1 MNNTIAS
8 AVSLVVLL
16 AAGGASAAVPLATAT
31 RTCLPLSVGER
42 LKEDVVEKRYELPV
56 EIPAEAAG
64 RRVAVS
70 FKMVNTRADVF
81 LDGEPAGTCVFPC
94 GEVDLTALAKPGETQ
109 TLAIEA
115 KAYPPQEGALVFNAP
130 DRAEMREINLRNR
143 GVTGAVR
150 LETMPDGP
158 RIADSTVETS
168 IERGEITF
176 VADLAGLPEDAA
188 GARYVLSA
196 LVAGCGAEKRF
207 ESGPLAPGTNG
218 TLRFTAP
225 WKDAALWDVHTPQNL
240 YTCSLSLR
248 SAKGGALLDEAL
260 PFRFGFRE
268 VTLAGRDILLNGVP
282 IHLRAQV
289 CKAMNATDGSYA
301 TGFETATNLLARG
314 WNFVIADNYNFRP
327 GCLAATE
334 GFLTA
339 CDDTGL
345 LCSFTLPSLN
355 DFDEAKLRDDPETQ
369 RVFRELVRQ
378 ALRMAR
384 RHPSVIFYAMNHNR
398 LGYAGDMDPLRI
410 GVGYDI
416 VSEIERDPDLG
427 PSMQWMVWRRRLGER
442 CRAVAEAED
451 PTRPVYHHSSGDL
464 GRFHTCNIYLDF
476 APVQERSDWLA
487 DWSERGVK
495 PVFFVEWG
503 APHIANWSS
512 YRGPLFIHS
521 KHVLQSLWASEY
533 AAEFRGEAAYEPTPE
548 ARAALAGEEALW
560 EKGPFRWWQLA
571 AFLRPLTNNYHGV
584 VARYVA
590 DNWRSHRAWGASA
603 MLPWD
608 QGDDF
613 LPGTATL
620 SPRGEAFAR
629 WNAPE
634 CAFIGGD
641 GVFTDKRHLFRPGE
655 TVRKTLVILNDR
667 RVPATVRYR
676 AEFAPEGK
684 GRGADAIPVAEGEV
698 EVPAGGRR
706 DVPVSFVLP
715 EGADGG
721 TLRATFDYGGG
732 AAPQSDAFAVR
743 AVRPPA
749 KRGAPPERL
758 LLYDPKGLTKATF
771 DRLGIAYE
779 ETDLSRPLPPR
790 ARLVVGRES
799 LTPELYR
806 RRLLQAFDT
815 FVAGRVL
822 VFEQTAETLS
832 AIGFRV
838 QEHGL
843 RQVFPRYESAFLPG
857 LDDPEMLRDWAG
869 EATLLPPYVEDRPDI
884 EWTYNTREWNGFVQR
899 REWRCRERGTVAS
912 VIPEKPSYG
921 DWRAYCDGGFA
932 LEYAPLLEQRAEKGN
947 EPRRDR
953 GSILWC
959 QLDVTSRT
967 EPDPQADELVRS
979 LVASLAKNLGGKDKA
994 IALTPAAWHLAR
1006 ALTLDFQQDPK
1017 ADPDPD
1023 PGRRVYLATTGA
1035 EKPEGLDEAVEA
1047 GARVL
1052 CLGFRAD
1059 EVAAWSPVPLACVET
1074 NGCFSTPVAEPP
1086 PELEGLSAADL
1097 YWHGTMPLAAF
1108 TEPAP
1113 DGNEAFRVVRRGK
1126 GCYVFWQT
1134 PPSAFDEEARPAL
1147 RGTKRHAWIAL
1158 SRILSNLGCAW
1169 AASGVG
1175 YRDAPVA
1182 DDDPY
1187 RYFRW

>member
-31 RTCLPLSVGER
+31 RTCLPLTVGER

-70 FKMVNTRADVF
+70 FDLVNTRADVF

-130 DRAEMREINLRNR
+130 DRAELRKVNLRNR

-150 LETMPDGP
+150 LETMPAGP

-168 IERGEITF
+168 VARGEITF
-176 VADLAGLPEDAA
+176 VADLAGLPKDAA

-207 ESGPLAPGTNG
+207 ESGALAPGTNG
-218 TLRFTAP
+218 AVRFTAP
-225 WKDAALWDVHTPQNL
+225 WKDAELWDTHTPRNL
-240 YTCSLSLR
+240 YVCSLSLR
-248 SAKGGALLDEAL
+248 AADGALLDEAL

-339 CDDTGL
+339 CDDAGL

-369 RVFRELVRQ
+369 RVFRELTRQ
-378 ALRMAR
+378 AVRMAR

-442 CRAVAEAED
+442 CRAVAEDED

-476 APVQERSDWLA
+476 APVQERSDWLS
-487 DWSERGVK
+487 DWSGRGTK

-571 AFLRPLTNNYHGV
+571 AFLRPLTENYHGV

-749 KRGAPPERL
+749 KRGEPPAKL

-799 LTPELYR
+799 LTPGLYR

-912 VIPEKPSYG
+912 VLPEKPSYG

-967 EPDPQADELVRS
+967 EPDPQADEIVRS
-979 LVASLAKNLGGKDKA
+979 LVCSLAKNLAGKDKA
-994 IALTPAAWHLAR
+994 IALTPAAWNLAR

-1023 PGRRVYLATTGA
+1023 PSRRVYLATTGA

-1059 EVAAWSPVPLACVET
+1059 EVAAWSPVPLACAET

>member
-1 MNNTIAS
+1 MKTAIRS
-8 AVSLVVLL
+8 SSLFVVLFAL
-16 AAGGASAAVPLATAT
+16 ASGAETQSSAT
-31 RTCLPLSVGER
+31 RTSKTLPVTER
-42 LKEDVVEKRYELPV
+42 LKEDVVEKRYEVPV
-56 EIPAEAAG
+56 TVPAEAAG
-64 RRVAVS
+64 RRVAVA
-70 FKMVNTRADVF
+70 FDMVNTRADVF

-94 GEVDLTALAKPGETQ
+94 GEVDLTALARPGETQ
-109 TLAIEA
+109 TLAIA
-115 KAYPPQEGALVFNAP
+115 VGAYPPAEGALVFNAP
-130 DRAEMREINLRNR
+130 DRAELRKINLRNR
-143 GVTGAVR
+143 GLTGAVR
-150 LETMPDGP
+150 LETMPCGL

-168 IERGEITF
+168 VERGEITF

-188 GARYVLSA
+188 GARFVLYAS
-196 LVAGCGAEKRF
+196 VAGCGEEKRF

-218 TLRFTAP
+218 TVRFTAP
-225 WKDAALWDVHTPQNL
+225 WRDAKRWDTHTPENL
-240 YTCSLSLR
+240 YSCTLSLR
-248 SAKGGALLDEAL
+248 DADGALLDEAL

-268 VTLAGRDILLNGVP
+268 VRLAGRDILLNGVP

-289 CKAMNATDGSYA
+289 CKVTNQTDGSYRRGVDA
-301 TGFETATNLLARG
+301 ATNLLARG

-327 GCLAATE
+327 GCLSATE
-334 GFLTA
+334 GFLSA

-355 DFDEAKLRDDPETQ
+355 DFDEGKLNKDPETQ
-369 RVFRELVRQ
+369 RVFRELTRQ
-378 ALRMAR
+378 AVRMAR
-384 RHPSVIFYAMNHNR
+384 RHPSVILYAMNHNR

-416 VSEIERDPDLG
+416 LAEIDADPDLG
-427 PSMQWMVWRRRLGER
+427 PSMQWMAWRRRAGER

-476 APVQERSDWLA
+476 IPIQERSDWLA
-487 DWSERGVK
+487 DWHERGTK

-521 KHVLQSLWASEY
+521 KHLYQSLWASEY
-533 AAEFRGEAAYEPTPE
+533 AAEFLGEAAYEPTPE
-548 ARAALAGEEALW
+548 SRAALAGEEALW
-560 EKGPFRWWQLA
+560 AEGPFRWWRMQAL
-571 AFLRPLTNNYHGV
+571 LRPLTNNYHGV
-584 VARYVA
+584 VARYVS
-590 DNWRSHRAWGASA
+590 DNWRSHRAWGISA

-613 LPGTATL
+613 LPDGSL

-655 TVRKTLVILNDR
+655 TVRKALVILNDR

-676 AEFAPEGK
+676 VEFAPEGK
-684 GRGADAIPVAEGEV
+684 GRGADATLVAEGTG

-715 EGADGG
+715 EDADGG
-721 TLRATFDYGGG
+721 TLTATFDYGDG
-732 AAPQSDAFAVR
+732 AAPQTDAFAVR
-743 AVRPPA
+743 AVRPP
-749 KRGAPPERL
+749 KRGNPPERL

-771 DRLGIAYE
+771 DRLGIDYV
-779 ETDLSRPLPPR
+779 ETDLSKPLPPR

-799 LTPELYR
+799 LTPALYR
-806 RRLLQAFDT
+806 RRLLQVFDT
-815 FVAGRVL
+815 FTFGRVL

-843 RQVFPRYESAFLPG
+843 RQVFPRYKSEFLPG
-857 LDDPEMLRDWAG
+857 LDDPELLRDWTG
-869 EATLLPPYVEDRPDI
+869 ESTLLPPYLEDRPDI
-884 EWTYNTREWNGFVQR
+884 EWTYGTAERNGFVQR

-912 VIPEKPSYG
+912 VLPEKPSYG

-932 LEYAPLLEQRAEKGN
+932 LEYAPLLEQSSEKGN

-959 QLDVTSRT
+959 QLDVTART
-967 EPDPQADELVRS
+967 EPDPMADEIVRTLVSS
-979 LVASLAKNLGGKDKA
+979 LTKNLGGKDKA
-994 IALTPAAWHLAR
+994 IALTPAAWHLGR
-1006 ALTLDFQQDPK
+1006 ALALDFQQDPK

-1023 PGRRVYLATTGA
+1023 PRHRVYIATTGA

-1052 CLGFRAD
+1052 CLGFGAD

-1074 NGCFSTPVAEPP
+1074 NGCFSTPIAELPR
-1086 PELEGLSAADL
+1086 ELRGLSAADL
-1097 YWHGTMPLAAF
+1097 YWHGTMSLAAF

-1113 DGNEAFRVVRRGK
+1113 DGNEALRVVRRGK

-1169 AASGVG
+1169 SATGVG
-1175 YRDAPVA
+1175 YRDAPLA

>member
-1 MNNTIAS
+1 MT
-8 AVSLVVLL
+8 
-16 AAGGASAAVPLATAT
+16 
-31 RTCLPLSVGER
+31 ER
-42 LKEDVVEKRYELPV
+42 LKEDVVEKRYEVPV
-56 EIPAEAAG
+56 TVPAEAAG
-64 RRVAVS
+64 RRVAVA
-70 FKMVNTRADVF
+70 FDMVNTRADVF

-94 GEVDLTALAKPGETQ
+94 GEVDLTALARPGETQ

-115 KAYPPQEGALVFNAP
+115 GAYPPQEGALVFNAP
-130 DRAEMREINLRNR
+130 DRAEFRKINLRNR
-143 GVTGAVR
+143 GLTGAVR
-150 LETMPDGP
+150 LETMPSGP

-168 IERGEITF
+168 VARGKITF
-176 VADLAGLPEDAA
+176 VADLAGLPEDPA

-196 LVAGCGAEKRF
+196 SVAGCGEEKRF

-218 TLRFTAP
+218 TVRFTAP
-225 WKDAALWDVHTPQNL
+225 WRDAKLWDTHTPTNL
-240 YTCSLSLR
+240 YACTLSLR
-248 SAKGGALLDEAL
+248 DADGALLDEAL

-268 VTLAGRDILLNGVP
+268 VRLAGRDILLNGVP

-289 CKAMNATDGSYA
+289 CKVTNQTDGSYRRGVDA
-301 TGFETATNLLARG
+301 ATNLLARG

-327 GCLAATE
+327 GCLSATE
-334 GFLTA
+334 GFLSA

-355 DFDEAKLRDDPETQ
+355 DFDEGKLNKDPETQ
-369 RVFRELVRQ
+369 RVFRELTRQ
-378 ALRMAR
+378 AVRMAR
-384 RHPSVIFYAMNHNR
+384 RHPSVILYAMNHNR

-416 VSEIERDPDLG
+416 LAEIDADPDLG
-427 PSMQWMVWRRRLGER
+427 PSMQWMAWRRRAGER
-442 CRAVAEAED
+442 CREIAEAED

-476 APVQERSDWLA
+476 SPVQERSDWLA
-487 DWSERGVK
+487 DWHERGTK

-521 KHVLQSLWASEY
+521 KHLYQSLWASEY
-533 AAEFRGEAAYEPTPE
+533 AAEFLGEAAYEPTPE
-548 ARAALAGEEALW
+548 SRAALAGEEALW
-560 EKGPFRWWQLA
+560 AEGPFRWWRMQAL
-571 AFLRPLTNNYHGV
+571 LRPLTNNYHGV
-584 VARYVA
+584 VARYVS
-590 DNWRSHRAWGASA
+590 DNWRSHRAWGLSA

-613 LPGTATL
+613 LPGGSL

-641 GVFTDKRHLFRPGE
+641 GVFTDKRHLYRPGE

-667 RVPATVRYR
+667 RVPATVLYCAWFTPAR
-676 AEFAPEGK
+676 AK
-684 GRGADAIPVAEGEV
+684 DATLVAEGAI

-715 EGADGG
+715 EDADGG
-721 TLRATFDYGGG
+721 KLTAGFNYYGFYGLT
-732 AAPQSDAFAVR
+732 AAQTDAFAVR
-743 AVRPPA
+743 AVRPP
-749 KRGAPPERL
+749 KRGDPPEKL

-771 DRLGIAYE
+771 DRLGIDYE
-779 ETDLSRPLPPR
+779 ETDLSKPLPPR

-799 LTPELYR
+799 LTPALYR
-806 RRLLQAFDT
+806 RRLLQVFDT
-815 FVAGRVL
+815 FTFGRVL

-843 RQVFPRYESAFLPG
+843 RQVFPRYRSEFLPG
-857 LDDPEMLRDWAG
+857 LDDPELLRDWAG
-869 EATLLPPYVEDRPDI
+869 ESTLLPPYVEDRPDI
-884 EWTYNTREWNGFVQR
+884 EWTYGTAERNGFVQR

-912 VIPEKPSYG
+912 VLPEKPSYG
-921 DWRAYCDGGFA
+921 DWRAYCDGGFS
-932 LEYAPLLEQRAEKGN
+932 LEYAPLLEQSSEKGN

-959 QLDVTSRT
+959 QLDVTART
-967 EPDPQADELVRS
+967 EPDPVADEIVKTLVSS
-979 LVASLAKNLGGKDKA
+979 LTKNLGGKDKA
-994 IALTPAAWHLAR
+994 IALTPAAWHLGR
-1006 ALTLDFQQDPK
+1006 ALALDFQQDPK

-1023 PGRRVYLATTGA
+1023 PRHRVYIATTGA

-1052 CLGFRAD
+1052 CLGFNAA

-1074 NGCFSTPVAEPP
+1074 NGCFSTPIAEPP
-1086 PELEGLSAADL
+1086 RELRGLSAADL
-1097 YWHGTMPLAAF
+1097 YWHGTMSLAAF

-1113 DGNEAFRVVRRGK
+1113 DGTEAIRVVRRGK

-1169 AASGVG
+1169 SATGVG
-1175 YRDAPVA
+1175 YRDAPLA